1 MAEDGGYYA
10 IKGFEYQID
19 KSIIDMFT
27 ANDENEL
34 IYIEK
39 IQDINTNQYVTQVK
53 YKETQDYSPSKIRKP
68 IIQLIEECKK
78 NPNKTYYLFCHFKN
92 KTECETRLTA
102 SDLDVILGTE
112 KNKFTNS
119 DKDLF
124 VNKFILSFSECYQT
138 QFETV
143 LEHIQSLSICTDKEE
158 SVFLYSVIINF
169 IRKII
174 INNIDIDERRFSRNE
189 VLLEISNCK
198 KIIFESSYLHY
209 KGKRDYVAH
218 IRRKIQKLDRT
229 KHNYI
234 FIGNIKDESS
244 MSVGSLIISILE
256 KYYINAQSD
265 IQPLTVIMN
274 HEYIVNVKEELISQ
288 EIIFN
293 DGYES
298 IKFNESI
305 FFLKHMINKKMTTT
319 GRATCSL
326 ERISFKL
333 RLISRET
340 FNRISTITPTP
351 YMAYYFNERP
361 AYENSLNHI
370 IIDDLTST
378 EILSVII

>member
-27 ANDENEL
+27 ANDENEP
-34 IYIEK
+34 IHIEK
-39 IQDINTNQYVTQVK
+39 IQDISTNQYVTQVK

-68 IIQLIEECKK
+68 VIQLIEECKK
-78 NPNKTYYLFCHFKN
+78 DPNKTYYLFCYFKN
-92 KTECETRLTA
+92 KPECEKRLKI
-102 SDLDVILGTE
+102 SDLDVILGIE
-112 KNKFTNS
+112 KDNFTNS
-119 DKDLF
+119 DKALF
-124 VNKFILSFSECYQT
+124 VDRFILSFSECYQV

-143 LEHIQSLSICTDKEE
+143 LEYIQSLSYCSDKEE
-158 SVFLYSVIINF
+158 SIFLYSVITNY

-174 INNIDIDERRFSRNE
+174 INNTDINNRSFSRKE
-189 VLLEISNCK
+189 VLSEISNCK

-209 KGKRDYVAH
+209 KGKRDYIAH
-218 IRRKIQKLDRT
+218 IKRKIQKLNRA

-234 FIGNIKDESS
+234 FIGDIEYNSS
-244 MSVGSLIISILE
+244 MTVGSLIISILE
-256 KYYINAQSD
+256 KYYANAQSD
-265 IQPLTVIMN
+265 IQPLTVIIN
-274 HEYIVNVKEELISQ
+274 DKYIHNVKKELIDQ
-288 EIIFN
+288 DHIFN

-298 IKFNESI
+298 IKFNENI
-305 FFLKHMINKKMTTT
+305 FFSKHIINKKTTPR
-319 GRATCSL
+319 GFATCSL
-326 ERISFKL
+326 DKISFEL

-340 FNRISTITPTP
+340 FNRISTITIPP

-361 AYENSLNHI
+361 AQENSLNHI